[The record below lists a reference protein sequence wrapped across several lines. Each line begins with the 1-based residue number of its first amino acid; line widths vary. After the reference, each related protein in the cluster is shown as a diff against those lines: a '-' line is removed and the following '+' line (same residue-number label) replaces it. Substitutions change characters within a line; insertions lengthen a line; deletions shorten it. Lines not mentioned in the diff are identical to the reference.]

1 MSLRV
6 LLCRKG
12 GGHLKERSG
21 TEKEK
26 QIYSLRRKVSMPLNL
41 LIKMH
46 FKYNLQIYFKI
57 AVTFFVNFYLLLFFV
72 ALLAGLIYKEDSS
85 FGLHRVGCWSH

>member
-1 MSLRV
+1 
-6 LLCRKG
+6 
-12 GGHLKERSG
+12 
-21 TEKEK
+21 
-26 QIYSLRRKVSMPLNL
+26 MPLNL
-41 LIKMH
+41 LIKIH

-57 AVTFFVNFYLLLFFV
+57 ALTFFVNFYLLLFFV